1 MFIMPNGLLGR
12 SPCVATNL
20 YWYFHKDIYPELF
33 IKINI
38 TIALLLIMV
47 VLYQRFSRDIKNE
60 QQKKYFI

>member
-1 MFIMPNGLLGR
+1 MICLL
-12 SPCVATNL
+12 CVANNL

-47 VLYQRFSRDIKNE
+47 GFLPAIQQRY
-60 QQKKYFI
+60 KK